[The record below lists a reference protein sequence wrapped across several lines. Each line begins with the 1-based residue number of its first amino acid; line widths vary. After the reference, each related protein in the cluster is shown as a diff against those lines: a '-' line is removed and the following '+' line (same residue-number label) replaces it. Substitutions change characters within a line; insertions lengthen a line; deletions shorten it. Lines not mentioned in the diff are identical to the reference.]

1 MLSWSPFHLLYR
13 TILYYTIL
21 YYTILYYTILY
32 YTILYYTILYY
43 TILSYTT
50 LNSIN
55 QIQQVFATI
64 ERYMERQGVLKSGVL
79 PSVYPYNFSNKKLP
93 DWSSAEGKSSKN
105 NSWLLTIACIMRD
118 LVCAMVKMG
127 EFRVVLPL
135 HKLSEDILHSI
146 VHKER
151 RRKRNK
157 DAAAVGDRSRAG
169 SFTNRSESGS
179 ELDKRTDT
187 TGDSK
192 LLNPADL
199 NPDSDASSDVSD
211 VPSPVT
217 DTMYLRSFL
226 ASNSMDSEKGNPG
239 DHVHQPRAG
248 KTISDLP
255 TNQPVTIS
263 NYSALLLDNTASV
276 DHILTVHILSY
287 IRGYEA
293 LALWNILRGNPPL
306 ALKFIDSAINA
317 LQRSESSCLVLY
329 SLCFGRL
336 LALKSMCYP
345 ADSQMDGMK
354 CLEEAL
360 MWVKKSKE
368 RSIWG
373 CIQHFNGSILP
384 QLPGLKDLHRA
395 DTGEWVVLVV
405 SALGLCGVGKWKEG
419 GKLFYAAQIELK
431 EINDRASLFQIKLLH
446 AWALFMV
453 GDLLTFHTMMHSITS
468 HTKQNEERFIGVSSG
483 ILLAIRFSISCF
495 YDAADSLITKV
506 KVTGTPV
513 TSPIS
518 TPKTPSPRSSIQM
531 RNQSF
536 STLSFSMSG
545 PSQLGSTIF
554 LRVSEAFL
562 VSRRNASDLS
572 ITDITILCAKMA
584 IRTPCTYIGG
594 IYLFF
599 TALAALAVYEH
610 TIVSSENSD
619 SGSVVSREGGREE
632 GEEGGDGGKVG
643 RRDEDGSQ
651 GLLEGI
657 EGVLQT
663 LHQLSMKH
671 TVLLYMSRAMHARYY
686 RVKGC
691 LSDVI
696 RFAVLNTDMS
706 PGDDSYTS
714 GCSPSSTSTSIP
726 HPAESLP
733 LGNAYLRMEIV
744 LCQQALYDVSESTDS
759 KSRRIN
765 KILAVGRESI
775 ELFTAYEA
783 NIEIEVLRACISNA
797 EDLRKQSR

>member
-1 MLSWSPFHLLYR
+1 MLR
-13 TILYYTIL
+13 
-21 YYTILYYTILY
+21 
-32 YTILYYTILYY
+32 
-43 TILSYTT
+43 
-50 LNSIN
+50 
-55 QIQQVFATI
+55 
-64 ERYMERQGVLKSGVL
+64 SGVR
-79 PSVYPYNFSNKKLP
+79 PTVYPYNFSNKKLP
-93 DWSSAEGKSSKN
+93 DWSSVEGKSGKN
-105 NSWLLTIACIMRD
+105 DSWLLTIGCILRD

-135 HKLSEDILHSI
+135 HKLSEDILHNT
-146 VHKER
+146 VHREPRIK
-151 RRKRNK
+151 RKK
-157 DAAAVGDRSRAG
+157 DATTVGDGSRND
-169 SFTNRSESGS
+169 TMTTQSESGS
-179 ELDKRTDT
+179 ELDIRAGN
-187 TGDSK
+187 TGAQR

-199 NPDSDASSDVSD
+199 NLDSDASSDISD

-226 ASNSMDSEKGNPG
+226 ASNSMDSEKGNAG
-239 DHVHQPRAG
+239 DSSLPQRSVRRSSTA
-248 KTISDLP
+248 KIFLDLP
-255 TNQPVTIS
+255 TNHSVTIS
-263 NYSALLLDNTASV
+263 NYSALLLDNTACV
-276 DHILTVHILSY
+276 DHIFIVHILAY

-306 ALKFIDSAINA
+306 ALQFINSAINA

-336 LALKSMCYP
+336 LALKSLCCSMESQSQ
-345 ADSQMDGMK
+345 ADGVK

-368 RSIWG
+368 RAVWG

-446 AWALFMV
+446 AWALFMA
-453 GDLLTFHTMMHSITS
+453 GDLLTFHTMMQSITS

-483 ILLAIRFSISCF
+483 ILLAIRFSLSCF
-495 YDAADSLITKV
+495 YDAADTLITKV

-518 TPKTPSPRSSIQM
+518 TPKTPTPRGSIQL

-536 STLSFSMSG
+536 SILSLSMNG
-545 PSQLGSTIF
+545 PSQLGTTIF

-572 ITDITILCAKMA
+572 IMDITILCAKMA

-594 IYLFF
+594 MFLFF

-610 TIVSSENSD
+610 TIASSDNSD
-619 SGSVVSREGGREE
+619 SGSVISGQGEGDGE
-632 GEEGGDGGKVG
+632 GQGDGGGGGGEGEG
-643 RRDEDGSQ
+643 RRDEDGPK

-663 LHQLSMKH
+663 LDQLSMKH

-686 RVKGC
+686 RAKGC
-691 LSDVI
+691 LSEVI
-696 RFAVLNTDMS
+696 KFATLNTDES
-706 PGDDSYTS
+706 TGIDSCTPGSSSSISTS
-714 GCSPSSTSTSIP
+714 FSTSFTSSTSPTTCIP

-733 LGNAYLRMEIV
+733 LGSAYLRMEIA
-744 LCQQALYDVSESTDS
+744 LCQQALYDVSESIDRRNRRLS
-759 KSRRIN
+759 KIVSVA
-765 KILAVGRESI
+765 KESI
-775 ELFTAYEA
+775 ELFAVYEA
-783 NIEIEVLRACISNA
+783 NIEIELLRACISNT
-797 EDLRKQSR
+797 EDLRRELTVG